1 MRLTQFSDFGLRVL
15 IHLAVRDGTRVTIAD
30 IADCYGISRA
40 HLMKVVP
47 ELVRHGWVSS
57 ERGRRGG
64 LALAQPPEQIS
75 LGNVLRKL
83 EGQNPLVACQQQ
95 GGDCLISPACRLPML
110 LDEALEAFYAALDR
124 HTLNDIMQPP
134 ELLRELLGSPV
145 SVRPALKGEGDR

>member
-15 IHLAVRDGTRVTIAD
+15 IHLAVREGARVTIAE

-47 ELVRHGWVSS
+47 ELVRHGWVAS

-64 LALAQPPEQIS
+64 LVLAQAPDTIF
-75 LGNVLRKL
+75 LGDVLRKL
-83 EGQNPLVACQQQ
+83 EGQVPLVACQQQ

-110 LDEALEAFYAALDR
+110 LDEALEAFYATLDR
-124 HTLNDIMQPP
+124 YTLEALMRPP
-134 ELLRELLGSPV
+134 ELLRDLLGEPMV
-145 SVRPALKGEGDR
+145 SKESLH